1 MVLPPQASKL
11 GGCCASEIVEPGCI
25 KCGLWTSGI
34 SITWEG
40 AGKAEP
46 WVPSGPAESE
56 SAFQQNPCVIH
67 VRFV

>member
-1 MVLPPQASKL
+1 MVSPPQASKL
-11 GGCCASEIVEPGCI
+11 RGGGGGYCASEIVEPGCT

-56 SAFQQNPCVIH
+56 SAFQ
-67 VRFV
+67 